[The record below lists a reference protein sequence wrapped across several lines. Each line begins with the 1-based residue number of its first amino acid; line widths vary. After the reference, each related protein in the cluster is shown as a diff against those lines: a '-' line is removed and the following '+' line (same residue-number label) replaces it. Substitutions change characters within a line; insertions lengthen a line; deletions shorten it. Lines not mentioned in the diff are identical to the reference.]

1 MIIDDSFFYTLSKP
15 SLVSFAFTDEN
26 KKAIDD
32 IKLLRENESFD
43 LYIKAIFT
51 GISSQYLNYNEPR
64 EARYI
69 NFCIYETKKSGK
81 GYKVIRLFSTHLDLG
96 RMDQENLK
104 IEDKILTVDSSLIPI
119 QGSFEG
125 EKFDEFYNFSNTY
138 LSLKI
143 FYSSYKI
150 DSIEDLDNVF
160 YELYNIVLDTKL
172 PIKMVNENGK

>member
-1 MIIDDSFFYTLSKP
+1 MIIDNSFFYTLNKP
-15 SLVSFAFTDEN
+15 SLVSFAFTDESKEVIN
-26 KKAIDD
+26 S

-51 GISSQYLNYNEPR
+51 GTSSQYLNYNEPR

-69 NFCIYETKKSGK
+69 NFCIYETNKSGK
-81 GYKVIRLFSTHLDLG
+81 GYKVICLFSTHLDLG
-96 RMDQENLK
+96 RMDQESLK
-104 IEDKILTVDSSLIPI
+104 IEDKILTIDNSLVPV

-125 EKFDEFYNFSNTY
+125 KKFDEFYNFSKTY

-150 DSIEDLDNVF
+150 DSIEDLDSAF
-160 YELYNIVLDTKL
+160 YELDNIVLDTKL
-172 PIKMVNENGK
+172 PIKMVSENE